1 MVKGISFQFSSG
13 SVFMESTLKKQNKTK
28 TCSYFSM
35 WPSVLG
41 INHSGFKLITSF
53 WKQKERQES
62 GIAGNPQSEMVQR
75 WLQDKFALISLGKEN
90 VQNWGNLYIPFYT
103 WQFQKISIKYR
114 VELN

>member
-75 WLQDKFALISLGKEN
+75 WLQDKLAWSLWEKKMYKIGATC
-90 VQNWGNLYIPFYT
+90 IFPFIHDNFKKFPSNT
-103 WQFQKISIKYR
+103 G
-114 VELN
+114 